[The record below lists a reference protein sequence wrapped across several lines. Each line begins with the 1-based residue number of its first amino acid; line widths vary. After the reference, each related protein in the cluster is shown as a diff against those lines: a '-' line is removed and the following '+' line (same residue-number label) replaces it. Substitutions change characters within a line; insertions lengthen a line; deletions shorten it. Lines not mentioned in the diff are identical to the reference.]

1 MECHQ
6 GRESTVSVNKVISDT
21 GLTEDVD
28 TVSEDL
34 GFRNIHYFAAAATQF
49 GTQAKGGYEYDG
61 KMYDAK
67 FFHVEGYNTCNT
79 CHDPHTLEL
88 NIEECSTCHADVK
101 SVEDVANIRM
111 AGSEADLRRR
121 RRC

>member
-1 MECHQ
+1 MYKRQ
-6 GRESTVSVNKVISDT
+6 VV
-21 GLTEDVD
+21 DVA
-28 TVSEDL
+28 E
-34 GFRNIHYFAAAATQF
+34 
-49 GTQAKGGYEYDG
+49 AKGGYEYDG

-88 NIEECSTCHADVK
+88 NIEECSTCHSDVK

-111 AGSEADLRRR
+111 AGSEADYDGDGDVEEGIQAEAAGVQEVLYANIQKLSLIHI
-121 RRC
+121 